1 MLLVDHGEEGAF
13 GLVINRS
20 TGLRLADVVEDAG
33 ILRRSEVRSKDVPV
47 MVGGPVSGDAGFVI
61 LERAAG
67 DLVDATPVGALLAIS
82 ASSKVLSRI
91 ARGEVSGR
99 AMLCLG
105 YAGWGPG
112 QLDREAREGSWIP
125 CDVAVELVLG
135 LTPEERWETALRSM
149 GIEPGLFDGRVVAS
163 A

>member
-1 MLLVDHGEEGAF
+1 MLLVDHGEDGAF
-13 GLVINRS
+13 GLVVNRA
-20 TGLRLADVVEDAG
+20 TGLSLADVVEDAG
-33 ILRRSEVRSKDVPV
+33 ILRRAEVRSRDVPV
-47 MVGGPVSGDAGFVI
+47 MVGGPVSGDAGFVV

-67 DLVDATPVGALLAIS
+67 DAVDATPIGDSLAIS

-91 ARGEVSGR
+91 ARGEVPGR

-105 YAGWGPG
+105 YSGWGPG

-135 LTPEERWETALRSM
+135 MAPEERWEAALRAM
-149 GIEPGLFDGRVVAS
+149 GIEPGMFDGRVVAS